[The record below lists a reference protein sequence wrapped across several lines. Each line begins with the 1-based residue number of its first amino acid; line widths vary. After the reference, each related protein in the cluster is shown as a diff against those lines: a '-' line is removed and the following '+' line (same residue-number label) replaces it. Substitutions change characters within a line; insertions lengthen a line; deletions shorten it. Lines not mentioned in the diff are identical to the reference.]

1 MKFRELLKEEF
12 INGKKPLD
20 WAMFV
25 IGLTLQIIGIAI
37 GFATGNPDSVGLII
51 SGLSGVISV
60 VLCSQGK
67 ISFYVFG
74 YIQLFTYVFCF
85 ALPQHLWGEFIE
97 NIMYATSMVIGLII
111 WAKNYRR
118 KENAKTI
125 EIKAKKLGWKGNLIT
140 ALIFV
145 VGTIGYWIFL
155 KKVPM
160 FGALDSQPFVDSV
173 TSVPAYIAQ
182 VFMVLGFR
190 EQWIYWLILD
200 IGSIVLAFRAGSWV
214 LVCQFIFWVINCIY
228 AWYKWTSSVNY
239 NEYKSISWKDK

>member
-1 MKFRELLKEEF
+1 MKFKELLKEEF
-12 INGKKPLD
+12 INGKKPID
-20 WAMFV
+20 WVMLGVGIA
-25 IGLTLQIIGIAI
+25 LQILAIII
-37 GFATGNPDSVGLII
+37 GFVSGTPDSIGLII
-51 SGLSGVISV
+51 SGLAGVISV

-67 ISFYVFG
+67 ISFYLFG

-97 NIMYATSMVIGLII
+97 NIMYAISMIIGMFI

-125 EIKAKKLGWKGNLIT
+125 EIKAKKLTWKGNLIT
-140 ALIFV
+140 AVIFV

-155 KKVPM
+155 KNVPM
-160 FGALDSQPFVDSV
+160 FGVLDSQPFVDSI

-182 VFMVLGFR
+182 LFMVLGYR

-200 IGSIVLAFRAGSWV
+200 IGSVVLAFRAGSWV
-214 LVCQFIFWVINCIY
+214 MTAQFVFWVINAIY
-228 AWYKWTSSVNY
+228 GFILWHKSAVYE
-239 NEYKSISWKDK
+239 EYSKID

>member
-1 MKFRELLKEEF
+1 MKFGQLLKEEF
-12 INGKKPLD
+12 INGKGPVD
-20 WAMFV
+20 WAMFAV
-25 IGLTLQIIGIAI
+25 GLALQILAI
-37 GFATGNPDSVGLII
+37 VLGFISGTPDSVGLII
-51 SGLSGVISV
+51 SGLTGVISV

-67 ISFYVFG
+67 ISFYIFG

-97 NIMYATSMVIGLII
+97 NIMYAVSMVIGMII

-118 KENAKTI
+118 RENAKTI
-125 EIKAKKLGWKGNLIT
+125 EIKAKKLGVKGNVIT

-145 VGTIGYWIFL
+145 LGTIGYWIFL

-160 FGALDSQPFVDSV
+160 FGVLDSQPFVDSV

-190 EQWIYWLILD
+190 EQWIYWCILD
-200 IGSIVLAFRAGSWV
+200 IGSVVLAFRAGSWV
-214 LVCQFIFWVINCIY
+214 MVAQFVFWTLNTIYGFILWHKSATYKDYTKIN
-228 AWYKWTSSVNY
+228 
-239 NEYKSISWKDK
+239 

>member
-1 MKFRELLKEEF
+1 MKFKELLKEEF
-12 INGKKPLD
+12 INGKKPID
-20 WAMFV
+20 WAMLGV
-25 IGLTLQIIGIAI
+25 GIALQILAIII
-37 GFATGNPDSVGLII
+37 GFVSGTPESIGLII
-51 SGLSGVISV
+51 SGLTGVISV

-67 ISFYVFG
+67 ISFYLFG

-97 NIMYATSMVIGLII
+97 NIMYAVSMIIGMFI

-125 EIKAKKLGWKGNLIT
+125 EIKAKKLTWKGNLIT
-140 ALIFV
+140 AVIFV

-155 KKVPM
+155 KNVPM
-160 FGALDSQPFVDSV
+160 FGVLDSQPFVDSI

-182 VFMVLGFR
+182 LFMVLGYR

-200 IGSIVLAFRAGSWV
+200 IGSVVLAFRAGSWV
-214 LVCQFIFWVINCIY
+214 MTAQFVFWVINAIY
-228 AWYKWTSSVNY
+228 GFILWHKSAVYE
-239 NEYKSISWKDK
+239 EYSKID

>member
-1 MKFRELLKEEF
+1 MKFKELLKEEF
-12 INGKKPLD
+12 INGKKPID
-20 WAMFV
+20 WAMLGV
-25 IGLTLQIIGIAI
+25 GIALQILAIII
-37 GFATGNPDSVGLII
+37 GFVSGTPDSIGLII
-51 SGLSGVISV
+51 SGLTGVISV

-67 ISFYVFG
+67 ISSYLFG

-97 NIMYATSMVIGLII
+97 NIMYAVSMIIGMFI

-125 EIKAKKLGWKGNLIT
+125 EIKAKKLTWKGNLIT
-140 ALIFV
+140 AVIFV

-155 KKVPM
+155 KNVPM
-160 FGALDSQPFVDSV
+160 FGVLDSQPFVDSI

-182 VFMVLGFR
+182 LFMVLGYR

-200 IGSIVLAFRAGSWV
+200 IGSVVLAFRAGSWV
-214 LVCQFIFWVINCIY
+214 MTAQFVFWVINAIY
-228 AWYKWTSSVNY
+228 GFILWHKSAVYE
-239 NEYKSISWKDK
+239 EYSKID

>member
-1 MKFRELLKEEF
+1 MKFKELLKEEF
-12 INGKKPLD
+12 INGKKPID
-20 WAMFV
+20 WAMLGV
-25 IGLTLQIIGIAI
+25 GIALQILAIII
-37 GFATGNPDSVGLII
+37 GFVSGTPDSIGLII
-51 SGLSGVISV
+51 SGLTGVISV

-67 ISFYVFG
+67 ISFYLFG

-97 NIMYATSMVIGLII
+97 NIMYAVSMIIGMFI

-125 EIKAKKLGWKGNLIT
+125 EIKAKKLTWKGNLIT
-140 ALIFV
+140 AVIFV

-155 KKVPM
+155 KNVPM
-160 FGALDSQPFVDSV
+160 FGVLDSQPFVDSI

-182 VFMVLGFR
+182 LFMVLGYR

-200 IGSIVLAFRAGSWV
+200 IGSVVLAFRAGSWV
-214 LVCQFIFWVINCIY
+214 MTAQFVFWVINAIY
-228 AWYKWTSSVNY
+228 GFILWHKSAVYE
-239 NEYKSISWKDK
+239 EYSKID

>member
-1 MKFRELLKEEF
+1 MKFGELLKEEF

-20 WAMFV
+20 WAMFAVGLALQILAIV
-25 IGLTLQIIGIAI
+25 IG
-37 GFATGNPDSVGLII
+37 FVTGTPDSMGLII
-51 SGLSGVISV
+51 SGLAGVISV

-97 NIMYATSMVIGLII
+97 NIMYAVSMVIGLVI

-155 KKVPM
+155 KNVPM
-160 FGALDSQPFVDSV
+160 FGQLDSQPFVDSV

-182 VFMVLGFR
+182 LFMVLGFR

-200 IGSIVLAFRAGSWV
+200 IGSVVLAIRAGSWV
-214 LVCQFIFWVINCIY
+214 MTFQFVFWVINCIY
-228 AWYKWTSSVNY
+228 AWYKWTTSANY
-239 NEYKSISWKDK
+239 DGYKVIS

>member
-1 MKFRELLKEEF
+1 MKFKELLKEEF

-20 WAMFV
+20 WAMLV
-25 IGLTLQIIGIAI
+25 VGLTLQIIGIII
-37 GFATGNPDSVGLII
+37 GFTTGNPDSVGLII
-51 SGLSGVISV
+51 SGLTGVISV

-97 NIMYATSMVIGLII
+97 NIMYAVSMVIGLII

-118 KENAKTI
+118 REEAKTI

-140 ALIFV
+140 AAIFV

-155 KKVPM
+155 KNVPM

-182 VFMVLGFR
+182 FFMVFGFR
-190 EQWIYWLILD
+190 EQWLYWLILD
-200 IGSIVLAFRAGSWV
+200 IGSVVLAFRAGSIV
-214 LVCQFIFWVINCIY
+214 LVCQFIFWCLNCIY
-228 AWYKWTSSVNY
+228 GFVLWHKSAVYEDYKKIN
-239 NEYKSISWKDK
+239 

>member
-1 MKFRELLKEEF
+1 MKFKELLKEEL

-25 IGLTLQIIGIAI
+25 VGIALQIAGII
-37 GFATGNPDSVGLII
+37 LGFKTGNPDSIGLII
-51 SGLSGVISV
+51 SGLTGVISV

-67 ISFYVFG
+67 ISFYIFG

-97 NIMYATSMVIGLII
+97 NIMYAVSMVIGLII

-118 KENAKTI
+118 REEAKTI

-140 ALIFV
+140 AAIFV

-155 KKVPM
+155 KNVPM

-182 VFMVLGFR
+182 FFMVFGFR

-200 IGSIVLAFRAGSWV
+200 IGSVILAARAGSIV

-228 AWYKWTSSVNY
+228 GFVLWHKSAVYEDYKKIN
-239 NEYKSISWKDK
+239 

>member
-1 MKFRELLKEEF
+1 MKFKELLKEEF

-20 WAMFV
+20 WAMLV
-25 IGLTLQIIGIAI
+25 VGLTLQIIGIVI
-37 GFATGNPDSVGLII
+37 GFTTGNPDSVGLII
-51 SGLSGVISV
+51 SGLTGVISV

-97 NIMYATSMVIGLII
+97 NIMYAVSMVIGLII

-118 KENAKTI
+118 REEAKTI

-140 ALIFV
+140 AAIFV

-155 KKVPM
+155 KNVPM
-160 FGALDSQPFVDSV
+160 FGALDSQPFVDSI

-182 VFMVLGFR
+182 FFMVFGFR
-190 EQWIYWLILD
+190 EQWLYWLILD
-200 IGSIVLAFRAGSWV
+200 IGSVVLAFRAGSIV
-214 LVCQFIFWVINCIY
+214 LVCQFIFWCLNCIY
-228 AWYKWTSSVNY
+228 GFVLWHKSAVYEDYKKIN
-239 NEYKSISWKDK
+239 